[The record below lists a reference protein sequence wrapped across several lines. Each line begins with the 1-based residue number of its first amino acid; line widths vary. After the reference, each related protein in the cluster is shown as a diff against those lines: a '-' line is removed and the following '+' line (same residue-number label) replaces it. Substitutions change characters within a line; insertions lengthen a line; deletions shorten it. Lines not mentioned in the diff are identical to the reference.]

1 MGTVVMKNRLPLV
14 PSPGRQAGQQARQA
28 GGENSQ
34 GVGTVV
40 MKNWL
45 PFVPG
50 PALAMDRVKGR
61 SCRRFL
67 QGSQAGRQSGQG
79 RQGSKGDQ

>member
-1 MGTVVMKNRLPLV
+1 M
-14 PSPGRQAGQQARQA
+14 A
-28 GGENSQ
+28 GGSGGLISQ

-67 QGSQAGRQSGQG
+67 QAAGAGGAGKAGQG
-79 RQGSKGDQ
+79 RQGPGRWIG